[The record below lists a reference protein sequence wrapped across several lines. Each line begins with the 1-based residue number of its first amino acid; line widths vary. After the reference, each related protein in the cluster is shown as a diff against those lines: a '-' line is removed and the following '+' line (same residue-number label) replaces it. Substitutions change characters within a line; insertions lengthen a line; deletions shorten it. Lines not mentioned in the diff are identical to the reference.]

1 MKKFYKELLE
11 ELISS
16 GELSPVSREK
26 VWERFERLYGKE
38 TGKRKR
44 LELELNSLKKTQ
56 ESWNTYTPV
65 SKELLKQTEDVL
77 DTFLHEKR
85 EEIEKQANKF
95 HETFHAEQSED
106 ENIYLCYLKQSVRY
120 LEILLDDAS
129 LEEDVGVPS
138 ENGELEVDE
147 YDTSYCA
154 SLMWKYQDMEAD
166 EITRK
171 RRQAE
176 FWVWYIKEAAR
187 LCDDPIKERIKVES
201 FIPDTPILEIKNA
214 QDFVRAI
221 NSELDY
227 IKHEKM
233 NDKIILRIY
242 TRKHKKGLTYPAC
255 GRHSEHIKISSEAV
269 SKLGKFK
276 EWAVELRTEI
286 HLYYCD
292 NQDCPEKSF
301 PDRTEVGLNEEKAN
315 FLYITNQKENE
326 KIIHDLFGL
335 S

>member
-1 MKKFYKELLE
+1 M
-11 ELISS
+11 
-16 GELSPVSREK
+16 
-26 VWERFERLYGKE
+26 
-38 TGKRKR
+38 
-44 LELELNSLKKTQ
+44 
-56 ESWNTYTPV
+56 
-65 SKELLKQTEDVL
+65 
-77 DTFLHEKR
+77 
-85 EEIEKQANKF
+85 
-95 HETFHAEQSED
+95 
-106 ENIYLCYLKQSVRY
+106 
-120 LEILLDDAS
+120 LDDAS

-242 TRKHKKGLTYPAC
+242 TRRHKKGLTYPAC

-301 PDRTEVGLNEEKAN
+301 PDRTEVGLNEEKPTFYISQIKRRMRKSSMT
-315 FLYITNQKENE
+315 FLAC
-326 KIIHDLFGL
+326 H

>member
-1 MKKFYKELLE
+1 M
-11 ELISS
+11 
-16 GELSPVSREK
+16 
-26 VWERFERLYGKE
+26 
-38 TGKRKR
+38 
-44 LELELNSLKKTQ
+44 NSLKKTQ
-56 ESWNTYTPV
+56 ESWNAYTPV

-77 DTFLHEKR
+77 DAFLHEKR
-85 EEIEKQANKF
+85 EEIEMQTNKF
-95 HETFHAEQSED
+95 HKTFHAEKSED

-120 LEILLDDAS
+120 LEILLDDTS
-129 LEEDVGVPS
+129 LEEDDAGVPS

-201 FIPDTPILEIKNA
+201 FIPDPPMPAIKNA

-221 NSELDY
+221 SSELDY

-233 NDKIILRIY
+233 DEERKLVSHVC
-242 TRKHKKGLTYPAC
+242 KHKNGEVCPKC
-255 GRHSEHIKISSEAV
+255 SMFSDHIRMSLPVRDE
-269 SKLGKFK
+269 LRKFK
-276 EWAVELRTEI
+276 GWKVELKNR
-286 HLYYCD
+286 LDFYYCD
-292 NQDCPEKSF
+292 NESCSEEYF
-301 PDRTEVGLNEEKAN
+301 PARIQVGLTEKRSN
-315 FLYITNQKENE
+315 FLYITKQKENE
-326 KIIHDLFGL
+326 KIIRDLFGL